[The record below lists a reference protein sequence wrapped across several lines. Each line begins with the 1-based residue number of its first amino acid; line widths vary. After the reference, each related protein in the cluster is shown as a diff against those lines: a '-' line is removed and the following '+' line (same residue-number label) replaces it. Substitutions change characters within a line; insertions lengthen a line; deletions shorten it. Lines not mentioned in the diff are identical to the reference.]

1 MTKKTKNEATLFLE
15 NYLLRCY
22 KDKADPLDKIYKLRN
37 KFFSDML
44 EQEVYLALKG
54 AYEKLKVMSG
64 GAINFRY
71 DRWFNKWRFFQGNDD
86 TIQLLNQ
93 DSDLVG
99 GHLATAN
106 NDYDVLTN
114 LNPDV
119 KEHIYLI
126 ERPMLEVS
134 KEKVNEI
141 KTDKKAEYE
150 TDIFTSQ

>member
-1 MTKKTKNEATLFLE
+1 
-15 NYLLRCY
+15 
-22 KDKADPLDKIYKLRN
+22 
-37 KFFSDML
+37 ML